1 MPSKLLPRVTPRHE
15 ASAAG
20 ASEQQTTAARWRAQ
34 HREEI
39 LDPELP
45 IIDPHHHLWE
55 RAGTRYLL
63 DEHLG
68 DVRTGHNIKAT
79 VYVECGSFYRAN
91 ASALMAP
98 VGEVEF
104 ANGVGA
110 MTASG
115 SYGNTLVCAG
125 IVGTA
130 DISMGAEAARVLDAH
145 LAAAADRFRGIRMIV
160 KWDADEAL
168 NNGRYI
174 IPRGLMQDA
183 DFRAGFALL
192 APRRLSFDAMVY
204 HPQIPELAALARAF
218 PETTIVLNHIGG
230 LLALTRTYRDRMEEA
245 TAQWRTSMAELAKCP
260 NVFVKL
266 GGLGMPYLGFGLER
280 LEKPA
285 PSERLAQ
292 VWGPLCDVCI
302 DAFGPSRCMF
312 ESNFP
317 PDRESVDY
325 PVLWNAFKRVAA
337 KYSAGERQALFFG
350 AAARAYRLDVP
361 Q

>member
-1 MPSKLLPRVTPRHE
+1 MPSKLQPRASEHSKV
-15 ASAAG
+15 SAA
-20 ASEQQTTAARWRAQ
+20 AALERHATAARWRAL
-34 HREEI
+34 HREDI
-39 LDPELP
+39 LDPDLP
-45 IIDPHHHLWE
+45 IVDPHHHLWE
-55 RAGTRYLL
+55 RAGNRYLL
-63 DEHLG
+63 DEHLA

-79 VYVECGSFYRAN
+79 VFVECGSFYRAN
-91 ASALMAP
+91 SQAAMAP
-98 VGEVEF
+98 IGEVEF

-110 MTASG
+110 ITASG
-115 SYGNTLVCAG
+115 SYGPTLVCAG

-130 DISMGAEAARVLDAH
+130 DISMGAEAGRVLDAH
-145 LAAAADRFRGIRMIV
+145 IAAAGERFRGIRMIV
-160 KWDADEAL
+160 KWDADEEL

-204 HPQIPELAALARAF
+204 HPQIRELAELARRF
-218 PETTIVLNHIGG
+218 PDTTIVLNHIGG
-230 LLALTRTYRDRMEEA
+230 LLARTRTYRDHMEEA
-245 TAQWRTSMAELAKCP
+245 TAHWRAALVELGKCL

-280 LEKPA
+280 LETPA
-285 PSERLAQ
+285 SSQRLAQ
-292 VWGPLCDVCI
+292 LWGPLFDACI

-317 PDRESVDY
+317 PDRDSVDY

-337 KYSAGERQALFFG
+337 KYSASERQALFFG
-350 AAARAYRLDVP
+350 AAARAYRLDVKP
-361 Q
+361 